1 MGTAGVKVTARGYK
15 AILDVYIWRVKPK
28 HVQEEICRR
37 KTIGFVLIHYFSL
50 RNKNDIIHTC
60 SNSTLVQMSL
70 ELPWG
75 YFQMAT
81 GLWLGPSYSGAI
93 SILE

>member
-1 MGTAGVKVTARGYK
+1 
-15 AILDVYIWRVKPK
+15 
-28 HVQEEICRR
+28 
-37 KTIGFVLIHYFSL
+37 
-50 RNKNDIIHTC
+50 
-60 SNSTLVQMSL
+60 MSL

-93 SILE
+93 SILEYLRYNPLNVELILFMMVY